1 MHGNGDSWRSLAVLR
16 LAALLL
22 LGLLLVGAAVLI
34 VSPSLAEAFLF
45 FPGRADP
52 GEPPELA
59 GVRGETVTVRTEDGL
74 SLTSWWYPAPEGGPV
89 VLLLHGNAGT
99 IRERTPIARGL
110 LERGVGV
117 LLLEYRGY
125 GGNEGKPTVEGIVR
139 DARAGYGFVR
149 DRAGGSDGVVLF
161 GRSLGGAVA
170 AQVARREAP
179 GAVILESTFTSL
191 RTMAEAAYPF
201 LPSFVFT
208 RLEGH
213 LDTRAAVDDIRD
225 LSVPMLVVHG
235 ARDDL
240 IPPAMGRALH
250 EAGGEGAAWLEVAG
264 AGHNDVF
271 LVGGKAYF
279 DAVARFI
286 REEVERGDSG

>member
-1 MHGNGDSWRSLAVLR
+1 MHGNGDSWRSLAPLR

-52 GEPPELA
+52 GEPPDLA
-59 GVRGETVTVRTEDGL
+59 GVRGQAVTVRTEDGL
-74 SLTSWWYPAPEGGPV
+74 SLTCWWYPPPEGGPV

-110 LERGVGV
+110 IERGLGV

-125 GGNEGKPTVEGIVR
+125 GGNEGKPTVEGVVR

-149 DRAGGSDGVVLF
+149 DRAGGSDGVVIF

-170 AQVARREAP
+170 AQVARTEAP
-179 GAVILESTFTSL
+179 GALILESTFTSL
-191 RTMAEAAYPF
+191 RAMAEAAYRF
-201 LPSFVFT
+201 LPSFLFT

-213 LDTRAAVDDIRD
+213 LDTRTAVDDARD
-225 LSVPMLVVHG
+225 LGVPILVVHG
-235 ARDDL
+235 GRDDL
-240 IPPAMGRALH
+240 VPPAMGRTLH
-250 EAGGEGAAWLEVAG
+250 EAAGDGAGWLEVAG

-271 LVGGKAYF
+271 LVGGEAYF
-279 DAVARFI
+279 DRLARFI
-286 REEVERGDSG
+286 REAVERRDSG